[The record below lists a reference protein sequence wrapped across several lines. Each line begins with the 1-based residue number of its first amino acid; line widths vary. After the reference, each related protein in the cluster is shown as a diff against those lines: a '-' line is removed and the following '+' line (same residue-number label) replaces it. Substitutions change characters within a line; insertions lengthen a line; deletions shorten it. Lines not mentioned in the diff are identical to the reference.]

1 MLNAIRKGV
10 SWLDAKLNNPL
21 EETANNLKWLELELE
36 AWLNSKERADQIKA
50 DMYYRDIQD
59 IAKYKR
65 MAIGEGGELE
75 EVKNLPNH
83 KVIDN
88 QYKRLVNQKVN
99 HLVGKPFTV
108 NTNNKTYVDMLNKYF
123 NKKFMKTLKSVGKD
137 ANNGGVSYLYPY
149 YDNNELK
156 FKTL

>member
-36 AWLNSKERADQIKA
+36 AWLNSKEREDQIKA

-75 EVKNLPNH
+75 KL
-83 KVIDN
+83 
-88 QYKRLVNQKVN
+88 R
-99 HLVGKPFTV
+99 
-108 NTNNKTYVDMLNKYF
+108 TYQIIK
-123 NKKFMKTLKSVGKD
+123 
-137 ANNGGVSYLYPY
+137 
-149 YDNNELK
+149 
-156 FKTL
+156 